1 MSIYKSQPV
10 SFSFN
15 YAKGDADNNAT
26 TSIEHGYIT
35 NEDAPWM
42 PVMLQF
48 ASFLEGCGYV
58 GVYQRVQWMID
69 EMEAEQDDWK

>member
-15 YAKGDADNNAT
+15 YAKGDENNNGS
-26 TSIEHGYIT
+26 TSIEHSYIT
-35 NEDAPWM
+35 NEDTPWM

-48 ASFLEGCGYV
+48 AAFLEGCGYV
-58 GVYQRVQWMID
+58 GVYQRVQWMIE